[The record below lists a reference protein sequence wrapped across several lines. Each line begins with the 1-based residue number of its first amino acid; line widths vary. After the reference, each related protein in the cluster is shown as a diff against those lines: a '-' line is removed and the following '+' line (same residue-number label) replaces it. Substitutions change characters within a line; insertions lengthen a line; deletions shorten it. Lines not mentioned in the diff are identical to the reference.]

1 MNITL
6 QNALKSS
13 AFAIAIAF
21 SGASYAT
28 PGQSPAPVV
37 TYNQNPVDGGM
48 VFDAD
53 AKFFK
58 EPAAGD
64 FHAQGVALYQMTGN
78 DSYAQQFYA
87 YCFAPTVDTLTNA
100 IYTAT
105 FNVFVKDSVKALFE
119 MAYANTLTGVGTGQS
134 TDAQIA
140 FQLALWELQDGNSDL
155 FSGDQ
160 YYTRGNDA
168 NVEAAQLLIDNIQG
182 YQLKNMYS
190 YTKFTGFE
198 GAEQSQ
204 TMLGVSAVSAVPEV
218 QTWTMMGMGLAL
230 VGVMGRRRR
239 KDDDLGDEKFS

>member
-13 AFAIAIAF
+13 AFAIAMAF
-21 SGASYAT
+21 SGASYAA
-28 PGQSPAPVV
+28 PAPVV

-48 VFDAD
+48 VVDAD

-58 EPAAGD
+58 EPVIPG
-64 FHAQGVALYQMTGN
+64 FSAQGVSLYQMTSN

-119 MAYANTLTGVGTGQS
+119 MAYANTLTSVGTGDS

-155 FSGDQ
+155 FSGEQ

-168 NVEAAQLLIDNIQG
+168 NVEAAQILIDNIQG
-182 YQLKNMYS
+182 YQLKNMYT
-190 YTKFTGFE
+190 YTRFS
-198 GAEQSQ
+198 GAVGDQVSQ
-204 TMLGVSAVSAVPEV
+204 TMLGVSPVPEV
-218 QTWTMMGMGLAL
+218 GTWAMMGLGLAL

-239 KDDDLGDEKFS
+239 KDDGLGDEKFA

>member
-21 SGASYAT
+21 SGASYAA
-28 PGQSPAPVV
+28 PGQAPVV

-48 VFDAD
+48 VVDAD

-58 EPAAGD
+58 EPVIPG
-64 FHAQGVALYQMTGN
+64 FSAQGVSLYQMTSN

-119 MAYANTLTGVGTGQS
+119 MAYANTLTSVGTGDS

-155 FSGDQ
+155 FSGEQ

-168 NVEAAQLLIDNIQG
+168 NVEAAQILIDNIQG
-182 YQLKNMYS
+182 YQLKNMYT
-190 YTKFTGFE
+190 YTRFS
-198 GAEQSQ
+198 GAVGDQVSQ
-204 TMLGVSAVSAVPEV
+204 TMLGVSPVPEV
-218 QTWTMMGMGLAL
+218 GTWAMMGLGLAL

-239 KDDDLGDEKFS
+239 KDDGLGDEKFA

>member
-1 MNITL
+1 MNFTL

-13 AFAIAIAF
+13 AFAIAMAF
-21 SGASYAT
+21 SGASYAA
-28 PGQSPAPVV
+28 PAPVV

-48 VFDAD
+48 VVDAD

-58 EPAAGD
+58 EPVIPG
-64 FHAQGVALYQMTGN
+64 FSAQGVSLYQMTSN

-119 MAYANTLTGVGTGQS
+119 MAYANTLTSVGTGDS

-155 FSGDQ
+155 FSGEQ

-168 NVEAAQLLIDNIQG
+168 NVEAAQILIDNIQG
-182 YQLKNMYS
+182 YQLKNMYT
-190 YTKFTGFE
+190 YTRFS
-198 GAEQSQ
+198 GAVGDQVSQ
-204 TMLGVSAVSAVPEV
+204 TMLGVSPVPEV
-218 QTWTMMGMGLAL
+218 GTWAMMGLGLAL

-239 KDDDLGDEKFS
+239 KDDGLGDEKFA

>member
-6 QNALKSS
+6 QNVLKSS
-13 AFAIAIAF
+13 AFAIAIAV
-21 SGASYAT
+21 SGVSHA
-28 PGQSPAPVV
+28 APVSAV
-37 TYNQNPVDGGM
+37 TYNQSPVDGGF
-48 VFDAD
+48 VVDD
-53 AKFFK
+53 GAKFFK
-58 EPAAGD
+58 EPIIPG
-64 FHAQGVALYQMTGN
+64 FHAQGVSLYQMTSN

-198 GAEQSQ
+198 GAAQSQ

>member
-1 MNITL
+1 MNFTL

-21 SGASYAT
+21 SGASYAA
-28 PGQSPAPVV
+28 PGQAPVV

-48 VFDAD
+48 VVDAD

-58 EPAAGD
+58 EPVIPG
-64 FHAQGVALYQMTGN
+64 FSAQGVSLYQMTSN

-119 MAYANTLTGVGTGQS
+119 MAYANTLTSVGTGDS

-155 FSGDQ
+155 FSGEQ

-168 NVEAAQLLIDNIQG
+168 NVEAAQILIDNIQG
-182 YQLKNMYS
+182 YQLKNMYT
-190 YTKFTGFE
+190 YTRFS
-198 GAEQSQ
+198 GAVGDQVSQ
-204 TMLGVSAVSAVPEV
+204 TMLGVSPVPEV
-218 QTWTMMGMGLAL
+218 GTWAMMGLGLAL

-239 KDDDLGDEKFS
+239 KDDGLGDEKFA

>member
-21 SGASYAT
+21 SGASYAA
-28 PGQSPAPVV
+28 PAPVV
-37 TYNQNPVDGGM
+37 TYNQNPVEGGM

-64 FHAQGVALYQMTGN
+64 FHAQGVALYQMTSN

-119 MAYANTLTGVGTGQS
+119 MAYANTISSVGSG
-134 TDAQIA
+134 DNINAQIA

-190 YTKFTGFE
+190 YTTFTGFE
-198 GAEQSQ
+198 GTEQSQ

-218 QTWTMMGMGLAL
+218 QTWAMMGLGLAL